1 MHKFKT
7 RNSKYKAGLVF
18 LLILIILR
26 LLTLYGSINSYSQ
39 MKQYGTII
47 NDSYL
52 YYDTNTDIIVV
63 SFMFICLII
72 SVIRLI
78 RWKPKY
84 LILDEK
90 NMRFEAKNN
99 EEIVIPFSEIK
110 AIKYYSSKFI
120 TSQDS
125 YKFPLQ
131 DMKNLSQFLLILK
144 SKLNDSFSP
153 KEMKIIENRIITS
166 QYFSFWYKA
175 IIPQMLFLI
184 LFILINFNKNFN
196 NLSITSQIVL
206 FFCGIMI
213 WGVVELFR
221 FIDFS
226 KKFNFESPNESS
238 MKRTWIIYGFG
249 IIFWFLIIL
258 STILVY

>member
-1 MHKFKT
+1 MHKFET
-7 RNSKYKAGLVF
+7 RNSKHKAGLVF

-26 LLTLYGSINSYSQ
+26 FLTLYGSINSNSQ

-52 YYDTNTDIIVV
+52 YYDTNIDIIVV

-84 LILDEK
+84 MILDEK

-99 EEIVIPFSEIK
+99 EEVIIPFSEIK
-110 AIKYYSSKFI
+110 AIKYHSSKFK
-120 TSQDS
+120 TSQGS
-125 YKFPLQ
+125 FKFPIQ
-131 DMKNLSQFLLILK
+131 DVKNLSQFLLILK

-153 KEMKIIENRIITS
+153 KEMKVIENRIIIS

-175 IIPQMLFLI
+175 IIPQILFLI
-184 LFILINFNKNFN
+184 LLILINFHINFN
-196 NLSITSQIVL
+196 NLSINSQIVL
-206 FFCGIMI
+206 FFCGIII
-213 WGVVELFR
+213 WGFVELLR

-226 KKFNFESPNESS
+226 NKFNFESTNEPSK
-238 MKRTWIIYGFG
+238 KRTWTIYGFG
-249 IIFWFLIIL
+249 IIFWFLVIL

>member
-1 MHKFKT
+1 
-7 RNSKYKAGLVF
+7 
-18 LLILIILR
+18 
-26 LLTLYGSINSYSQ
+26 

-52 YYDTNTDIIVV
+52 YYDTKSDGLVVGFMLIFSIIT
-63 SFMFICLII
+63 L
-72 SVIRLI
+72 IRLI
-78 RWKPKY
+78 KWKPKY
-84 LILDEK
+84 IILNEHNLK
-90 NMRFEAKNN
+90 YKLKHN
-99 EEIVIPFSEIK
+99 EEVIIPYSEIK
-110 AIKYYSSKFI
+110 AIKYYSNKFI
-120 TSQDS
+120 TSQG
-125 YKFPLQ
+125 YFKFPLQ

-153 KEMKIIENRIITS
+153 KEMKIIENRIITN

-184 LFILINFNKNFN
+184 LLILINFIKNFN
-196 NLSITSQIVL
+196 NLSINSQIVL

-213 WGVVELFR
+213 WWVVELFR

-238 MKRTWIIYGFG
+238 MKRTWIIYSFG